1 MSQIT
6 AIIFLVSFLNPPAF
20 FDKHTV
26 DCDLDDGRMGIK
38 QFMQRQP
45 VAHECTL
52 ELRGHKGRKARM
64 AKMLLRFSPVTIHKN
79 EKCL

>member
-6 AIIFLVSFLNPPAF
+6 AIIFLVSFLN
-20 FDKHTV
+20 V